1 MNINELDY
9 NNINEFI
16 EGVNI
21 INNNNEIC
29 KLNFS
34 RYHNLENNLKNEVYS
49 FYNNGFILLNEYGNY
64 IFNKI
69 HSLDLTF
76 NNKKIILRTFLK
88 YVNFHNYII
97 MGLRLD
103 LNDLVNNFNI
113 IL

>member
-16 EGVNI
+16 EAVNI
-21 INNNNEIC
+21 INNNNEIH

-34 RYHNLENNLKNEVYS
+34 KYYNLENDLKNDVYS
-49 FYNNGFILLNEYGNY
+49 FYNNGFILLNEYANY

-69 HSLDLTF
+69 HSLNLTY

-88 YVNFHNYII
+88 YENFHNYII

-103 LNDLVNNFNI
+103 LNDLPYNFNI